1 MKKSIFIRTP
11 YNYDTDEVSNETGL
25 VCPEPTMAQQQFRD
39 EADINTIME
48 RFGRTGELVAP
59 VRMPQYGDFTGVS
72 DYQTALNAV
81 IEAQASF
88 DALPANVRARFE
100 NDPGQ
105 FVEFCLDDKNREE
118 AVRLGLVPGKVEP
131 AEPAVATFAD
141 VAAQ

>member
-1 MKKSIFIRTP
+1 MKKAIFIRTP
-11 YNYDTDEVSNETGL
+11 YNYDVDEVSNETGL

-59 VRMPQYGDFTGVS
+59 VRMPQYGDFTGVN
-72 DYQTALNAV
+72 DYHTAMNAV
-81 IEAQASF
+81 IDAQTSF
-88 DALPANVRARFE
+88 DALPAKVRARFD

-105 FVEFCLDDKNREE
+105 FVEFCLDDNNREE
-118 AVRLGLVPGKVEP
+118 AVSLGLVAPTVPPVVP
-131 AEPAVATFAD
+131 AEATMAD

>member
-25 VCPEPTMAQQQFRD
+25 ECPEPTMAQQQFRE

-59 VRMPQYGDFTGVS
+59 VRLPQYGDFTGVT
-72 DYQTALNAV
+72 DYHSAMNAV
-81 IEAQASF
+81 VEAQASF
-88 DALPANVRARFE
+88 DSLPANIRARFE

-105 FVEFCLDDKNREE
+105 FVEFCLDDKNRDE

-131 AEPAVATFAD
+131 VEPAVATFAD

>member
-48 RFGRTGELVAP
+48 RFGRTGELIAP
-59 VRMPQYGDFTGVS
+59 VRMPQYGDFTGVN
-72 DYQTALNAV
+72 DYHTAMNAV

-88 DALPANVRARFE
+88 DALPAKVRARFD
-100 NDPGQ
+100 NDPGR
-105 FVEFCLDDKNREE
+105 FVEFCLDENNRDE
-118 AVRLGLVPGKVEP
+118 AVSLGLVAPEKEPVVP
-131 AEPAVATFAD
+131 AEATFAD

>member
-1 MKKSIFIRTP
+1 MKKSIFIRTA
-11 YNYDTDEVSNETGL
+11 YNYDADEVSNETGL
-25 VCPEPTMAQQQFRD
+25 ICPEPTMAQQQFRD

-59 VRMPQYGDFTGVS
+59 VRLPQYGDFDGVN
-72 DYQTALNAV
+72 DYHTAMNAV

-88 DALPANVRARFE
+88 DSLPATVRARFE

-105 FVEFCLDDKNREE
+105 FVEFCLDENNRDE
-118 AVRLGLVPGKVEP
+118 AVKLGLIEPRKEP
-131 AEPAVATFAD
+131 AAPAEATFAD

>member
-48 RFGRTGELVAP
+48 RFGRTGELIAP

-72 DYQTALNAV
+72 DYHTAMNAV
-81 IEAQASF
+81 IEAQTSF
-88 DALPANVRARFE
+88 DALPAKVRARFD
-100 NDPGQ
+100 NDPGR
-105 FVEFCLDDKNREE
+105 FVEFCLDDNNRDE
-118 AVRLGLVPGKVEP
+118 AVKLGLVAPKVEP
-131 AEPAVATFAD
+131 VVPAEATMAD